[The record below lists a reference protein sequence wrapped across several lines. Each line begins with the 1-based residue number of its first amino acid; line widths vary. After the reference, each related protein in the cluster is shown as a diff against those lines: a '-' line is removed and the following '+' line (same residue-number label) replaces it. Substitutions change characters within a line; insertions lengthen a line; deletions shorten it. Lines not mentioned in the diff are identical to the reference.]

1 MSVLRNVLSRGAAQM
16 AKRGAAAAPVQR
28 FAARSMATMLEGRER
43 GEEAKFIRAMEAD
56 RQTAIRANIERIL
69 ALEDGSEEKADL
81 MEIIDKKADEESI
94 LHKLGLDDWKF
105 ALPVGMFIGIPCL
118 ANEVLV
124 LDAETQLVACFILFC
139 STMYTQVGGMMA
151 KSLDDYSKEIFDD
164 LKAVDDAMLTQIHT
178 AIAADTMVLSLD
190 EDFKQY
196 CTLTD
201 QLAIAQ
207 ADVLNHKEV
216 HMYRDAIVK
225 KLDSLHALEEGAVNA
240 IKRRMMAKV
249 KADVVDTFTN
259 DKKVKEMALARAIE
273 VLASGAKGKMGK
285 DIVGEVFALSLS
297 AYRISYGKQA
307 PGSDPILV
315 QLEKDMAA
323 VATAPVVEAKGG
335 NVYAVAV

>member
-1 MSVLRNVLSRGAAQM
+1 
-16 AKRGAAAAPVQR
+16 
-28 FAARSMATMLEGRER
+28 
-43 GEEAKFIRAMEAD
+43 
-56 RQTAIRANIERIL
+56 
-69 ALEDGSEEKADL
+69 
-81 MEIIDKKADEESI
+81 
-94 LHKLGLDDWKF
+94 
-105 ALPVGMFIGIPCL
+105 
-118 ANEVLV
+118 
-124 LDAETQLVACFILFC
+124 
-139 STMYTQVGGMMA
+139 MYTQVGGMMA

-285 DIVGEVFALSLS
+285 DIVGEVFSKALSS
-297 AYRISYGKQA
+297 YKEAYGKQA
-307 PGSDPILV
+307 PGTDPILM

-323 VATAPVVEAKGG
+323 VATAPLVEAKGG
-335 NVYAVAV
+335 NVFIVAPLVV